1 MKKVRK
7 TLNVDEV
14 AQLLGIGRT
23 LAYQAVR
30 RGEIPSGA
38 NTGIWVIRV
47 ITGREGFG
55 VAKTFLI
62 TSIGGLAGWLLP
74 KRSFLYQSIIVANSY
89 RFGNRNRASA

>member
-30 RGEIPSGA
+30 RGEIPS
-38 NTGIWVIRV
+38 IR
-47 ITGREGFG
+47 I
-55 VAKTFLI
+55 
-62 TSIGGLAGWLLP
+62 
-74 KRSFLYQSIIVANSY
+74 
-89 RFGNRNRASA
+89 GNRYLVPKAALEKVISEERRWGAEPGFNLAE